1 MITQDLFQ
9 EPEVFIT
16 VCSVAGVAK
25 FGKSV
30 KNLDRRL
37 VLNWNNFEDHQPGDM
52 VALFDCD
59 PEDKDRRCNNSNIIE
74 LARDS
79 VNVECSRGYQRTT
92 VRLERKNLSTKG
104 ETSLGWWIAY
114 LRRSQTSSSWLV
126 LKSNTLRIRPHW
138 MRELRNVIGDIPLTS
153 LMIPGTHDA
162 GAYMEYDHIRC
173 ENIYVRYYICQ
184 EDSIYDQL
192 VHGIRYLDV
201 RVAHYPSTPEKF
213 WVNHDKYRIRPLITL
228 LEDVKRFV
236 EETKEIIFLDFH
248 GFPIGFTSR
257 LIHDELFQFINKEI
271 GKYLVPKTVPAS
283 QLTPNM
289 LWRTN
294 KTIVITYAESSISSL
309 NDYLWPYLVHAW
321 GNKRKIGDLEKYL
334 ADILVNFKQ
343 TSYFWSAMAEITPK
357 PIDYVSKPRY
367 GLRGFAEHVN
377 IPLTYW
383 FQRKNW
389 YSNCMI
395 VATDFYLG
403 NNLIEMA
410 VEVNR
415 HKKLA

>member
-1 MITQDLFQ
+1 M
-9 EPEVFIT
+9 
-16 VCSVAGVAK
+16 AGVAK
-25 FGKSV
+25 YGKHSR
-30 KNLDRRL
+30 NLDRRL
-37 VLNWNNFEDHQPGDM
+37 ELNWNNFEDRQPGDV

-59 PEDKDRRCNNSNIIE
+59 PENKDLRNNSKLGTSIME
-74 LARDS
+74 LAKERVEVDS
-79 VNVECSRGYQRTT
+79 SRGYHRTT
-92 VRLERKNLSTKG
+92 VRMERKLLSTKG
-104 ETSLGWWIAY
+104 ETCLGWWIAY
-114 LRRSQTSSSWLV
+114 LRRSQTGSGWLV
-126 LKSNTLRIRPHW
+126 LKSNTFRTRPHW

-162 GAYMEYDHIRC
+162 GAWMEYDPARC

-184 EDSIYDQL
+184 EESIYDQL

-257 LIHDELFQFINKEI
+257 LLHDELFQFVWGVI
-271 GKYLVPKTVPAS
+271 GKHLAPKTVPAN
-283 QLTPNM
+283 QLTPDM
-289 LWRTN
+289 LWRSN
-294 KTIVITYAESSISSL
+294 KTIVVTYAESSISSL
-309 NDYLWPYLVHAW
+309 NEYLWPYLVHAW
-321 GNKRKIGDLEKYL
+321 GNKRKFGDLEKYL
-334 ADILVNFKQ
+334 GDKLSNAQNNND
-343 TSYFWSAMAEITPK
+343 YFWSAMAEITPK

-367 GLRGFAEHVN
+367 GLRGFAELVN
-377 IPLTYW
+377 IPLTYC
-383 FQRKNW
+383 FQRPKW

-395 VATDFYLG
+395 VATDFHLG

-415 HKKLA
+415 HKKLKQQE